1 MILKEIKP
9 LVSIVIFIFSLFT
22 LVFLQMEE
30 RRLNYELL
38 KLNKELKK
46 TLEAR
51 RFQEIKLAKAT
62 RPERIER
69 EIQFKTAFTDPRESQ
84 IIHMN
89 SGIAFEG
96 ETRKALPK
104 NRLTIF

>member
-1 MILKEIKP
+1 MIIKEVKP
-9 LVSIVIFIFSLFT
+9 LVSIVIFIFSLFS

-38 KLNKELKK
+38 KLNKEFKQS
-46 TLEAR
+46 LEAR

-69 EIQFKTAFTDPRESQ
+69 EVQLKTALVSPGESQ

-89 SGIAFEG
+89 SGNAFES
-96 ETRKALPK
+96 ELRKGL
-104 NRLTIF
+104 LQ

>member
-1 MILKEIKP
+1 MRTIIKEVKP
-9 LVSIVIFIFSLFT
+9 LLSIVIFIFSLFS

-38 KLNKELKK
+38 KLNKEFKK

-51 RFQEIKLAKAT
+51 RFQEIKLAKAI

-69 EIQFKTAFTDPRESQ
+69 EVQLKTALADPRESQ

-89 SGIAFEG
+89 SGLAFES
-96 ETRKALPK
+96 ESRKGMLQ
-104 NRLTIF
+104 

>member
-1 MILKEIKP
+1 MIIKEVKP
-9 LVSIVIFIFSLFT
+9 LVSILLFIFALFS

-46 TLEAR
+46 TLEVR

-62 RPERIER
+62 RPERIEK
-69 EIQFKTAFTDPRESQ
+69 EIQLKTALADPRESQ
-84 IIHMN
+84 IIHM
-89 SGIAFEG
+89 SGGIAFEG
-96 ETRKALPK
+96 ELRKG
-104 NRLTIF
+104 IVQ

>member
-1 MILKEIKP
+1 MRVILKEVKP
-9 LVSIVIFIFSLFT
+9 LVSIIIFIFSLFS

-46 TLEAR
+46 TLESR
-51 RFQEIKLAKAT
+51 RFEEIKLAKAT

-69 EIQFKTAFTDPRESQ
+69 EIQLKTAFTDPRESQ
-84 IIHMN
+84 VIHMN
-89 SGIAFEG
+89 SGVAFEG
-96 ETRKALPK
+96 ESRKGL
-104 NRLTIF
+104 